1 MNERIITTGKTAIA
15 VLPNL
20 CRVPNTSEHDHYKL
34 CRVPCKK
41 NMAKIKNTAKPGER
55 TRQKNQHGKGPKK
68 NTTKR

>member
-34 CRVPCKK
+34 CRVPCKM
-41 NMAKIKNTAKPGER
+41 NMAKIKKHGKTWGKNTAKKPA
-55 TRQKNQHGKGPKK
+55 RQRSKKEHGK
-68 NTTKR
+68 